1 MYRYRSID
9 IVEFLG
15 DVDVRELDD
24 ATEIESHLL
33 SIPDVKSLMTRRFQK
48 NFYISSHVFHRI
60 MERQPIVK
68 LRK

>member
-9 IVEFLG
+9 IVEFLD

-48 NFYISSHVFHRI
+48 
-60 MERQPIVK
+60 K
-68 LRK
+68 LLYF

>member
-48 NFYISSHVFHRI
+48 KTSIFLVTYFIESWKGN
-60 MERQPIVK
+60 
-68 LRK
+68 L